1 MSYFEHEKDTGFI
14 VNLFIRKFHTD
25 DVNLLKSFIDA

>member
-14 VNLFIRKFHTD
+14 VNLLVSKFHID
-25 DVNLLKSFIDA
+25 DVNLLKSLVDA